1 MIKHQLKTIQEYI
14 KKNVDK
20 IKIFFRL
27 SPVKKIRQH
36 KKTRKYKHISYRYNM
51 IQHNDRMLYNIIKYN
66 MIMYLLNFKEAFDF
80 FEY

>member
-20 IKIFFRL
+20 IKIFFQAQ
-27 SPVKKIRQH
+27 PCQKNQATQKKP
-36 KKTRKYKHISYRYNM
+36 RKYKHISYRYNM

-66 MIMYLLNFKEAFDF
+66 MIMYLLN
-80 FEY
+80 